1 MLQPAGFP
9 ETRASLLAKLGD
21 NSLGQ
26 SAWRQFFDCYAP
38 AVYRVARARGFT
50 GPDADDVVQQVMMSM
65 VSHLGDF
72 KYDRDRGRFRN
83 WVRTVAENKIREVKR
98 RKQLPQ
104 VDIDPNNEPTT
115 DTIWEE
121 QWRLQDL
128 LWCLDQVGQEISPK
142 RLAIFKLY
150 SIDGLSPAEVA
161 EQMNTSVGYVYVTRH
176 LVLNLIRK
184 KAKALDEP
192 SSAPATEP

>member
-38 AVYRVARARGFT
+38 AVYRVARVRGFL

-65 VSHLGDF
+65 VAHLGDF

-98 RKQLPQ
+98 RKKLPQ

-142 RLAIFKLY
+142 RLAIFKMY
-150 SIDGLSPAEVA
+150 SIDGVSPTEVA
-161 EQMNTSVGYVYVTRH
+161 KQMNTSVGYVYVTRH

-192 SSAPATEP
+192 SN